1 LREDFDHMRFYQVT
15 RFVFPRS
22 FELRLLTVCFLAV
35 HLPLIA
41 CLIFS
46 AVTWDWQFG
55 TLAILLV
62 ATLVGTVVG
71 VAAIHALLKPLGEAT
86 EMLRA
91 IQRGDRVEHVPAGG
105 EDLVGRLLRG
115 VTQAANDVADRSE
128 ELIIVAEHDPLTKVL
143 NRRGFMRAAE
153 RALVDDRPAVLA
165 LIDLDHFKAI
175 NDHLGH
181 AAGDELLHTFAQRVR
196 DTVRSSDICARWG
209 GEEFAVLLPGATLA
223 QARDAMN
230 RLRTSIARYPLPGT
244 GLTFSCGLAA
254 TVGFADL
261 DDTARRADKAL
272 YAAKHHGRDR
282 IEEAE

>member
-1 LREDFDHMRFYQVT
+1 MRFYRAT
-15 RFVFPRS
+15 RFLFPRS
-22 FELRLLTVCFLAV
+22 FELRLLTICFVAV

-41 CLIFS
+41 CIIFS
-46 AVTWDWQFG
+46 ATTWHWQFD
-55 TLAILLV
+55 TLAIILA
-62 ATLVGTVVG
+62 ATLVGTAGG
-71 VAAIHALLKPLGEAT
+71 VAAIHALLQPLTEAT
-86 EMLRA
+86 AMLRA
-91 IQRGDRVEHVPAGG
+91 IQRGERVEHVPAGG

-128 ELIIVAEHDPLTKVL
+128 QLIIIAEHDPLTKVL

-153 RALVDDRPAVLA
+153 RALVKDRPAVLA
-165 LIDLDHFKAI
+165 LIDLDHFKSI

-181 AAGDELLHTFAQRVR
+181 AAGDELLHAFAQRVC

-230 RLRTSIARYPLPGT
+230 RLRSSIMRHPLPGT

-254 TVGFADL
+254 TVGSGDL

-272 YAAKHHGRDR
+272 YAAKHRGRDR
-282 IEEAE
+282 IEEAA